1 MEGLTKTLGQIGL
14 FQGLPEDQL
23 EKLVRISEERSFG
36 RGDMIF
42 SEGDEGNG
50 FYVVLAGK
58 VKVFK
63 LSFDGKEQILHIF
76 GPGNPVGEVPVFAGQ
91 SFPANAEAMATSTLL
106 FLPRRKLLELYTS
119 NPALAMNMLAVLSMR
134 LREFTRLIEN
144 LSLKEI
150 PQRLAAYLLT
160 QPGSDEDEG
169 LVVLQVPKGVLA
181 NILGTSQETLSRVLG
196 KMGTAGLIRVNGRK
210 IVLLDRA
217 GLEDL
222 SLGELRL

>member
-1 MEGLTKTLGQIGL
+1 MERLMQSLGRTGL
-14 FQGLPEDQL
+14 FKGLPEDQL
-23 EKLVRISEERSFG
+23 EKLVRISEERFYG

-76 GPGNPVGEVPVFAGQ
+76 GPGNPLGEVPVFAGQ
-91 SFPANAEAMATSTLL
+91 SFPANAQAMAASTLL
-106 FLPRRKLLELYTS
+106 FLPRRRLLELYTS
-119 NPALAMNMLAVLSMR
+119 NPTLAMNMLAVLSMS
-134 LREFTRLIEN
+134 LREFTKLIEN

-150 PQRLAAYLLT
+150 PQRLAAYLLS
-160 QPGSDEDEG
+160 QPGGGEDEG

-196 KMGTAGLIRVNGRK
+196 KMGAAGLIRVSGKK
-210 IVLLDRA
+210 IVLLDRN